1 MKDIDE
7 EVNKFIE
14 QINKNAKTEGS
25 FVTEKFGDKWREYAM
40 NNSTHDK
47 ESLANIAWEQ
57 GRRAILLENLLRR
70 HIKAAIKFN

>member
-7 EVNKFIE
+7 EVNQVIE

-25 FVTEKFGDKWREYAM
+25 FITAKFGDKWIEYAM
-40 NNSTHDK
+40 NRSTHDK

-57 GRRAILLENLLRR
+57 GRRAILLEKLLRK
-70 HIKAAIKFN
+70 HLKNALCE